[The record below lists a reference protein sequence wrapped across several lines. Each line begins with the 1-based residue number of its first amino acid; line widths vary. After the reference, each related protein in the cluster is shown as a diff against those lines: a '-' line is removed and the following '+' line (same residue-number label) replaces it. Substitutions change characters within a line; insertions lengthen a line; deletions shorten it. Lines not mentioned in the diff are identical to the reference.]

1 MEDKRRRSA
10 RIEVKIPAKYK
21 IILEGKEQDLLEG
34 EALIK
39 NLSQD
44 GLCLSVELSH
54 AKTMGDLLKNKHQ
67 LVVEFELPSSA
78 KLVKP
83 LSKIIWTENLS
94 EEGENKHSMGIYFVE
109 FNEQERKELIDF
121 LNLEYLKHRRIS

>member
-1 MEDKRRRSA
+1 MDINRRRST

-21 IILEGKEQDLLEG
+21 IILDGKEEELLQG
-34 EALIK
+34 DALIK

-44 GLCLSVELSH
+44 GMCLSIEIDH

-67 LVVEFELPSSA
+67 LTVEFLLPSSA

-83 LSKIIWTENLS
+83 LSKIIWTEDMTQG
-94 EEGENKHSMGIYFVE
+94 EENKYSMGLYFVE
-109 FNEQERKELIDF
+109 FNEEERKELIDF
-121 LNLEYLKHRRIS
+121 LNVEYIKHRRSL